1 MLTIISKQF
10 TVSFVL
16 NRGEA
21 VMLVRSIFAN
31 YYKLLAGLSLAL
43 MAVAL
48 TGCNE
53 LAAEKAAPSRP
64 VLVATV
70 HYEAESPERS
80 FVGTI
85 KPRIETDMGFRVPGK
100 VAKRL
105 VEVGQTV
112 DLGQPLATLDEVDL
126 KLQAEQADAE
136 FHAATGVLAQAAA
149 AETRAKELRLKG
161 WATDAQ
167 LDQAKATADEARA
180 RLNRAE
186 RSVELTRNS
195 LSYATLVADTRGV
208 VTATLIDAGQ
218 VVASGQ
224 TAIRVARFAE
234 KEAVVAIPETLVGR
248 AKEGVATVTL
258 WSEPNKKYAAKL
270 REIAPNADP
279 ATRTYL
285 AKFSLPDAGEAVSLG
300 MTATLT
306 LADAATTRVARLPL
320 SALFSEGGDPSLYIV
335 DDKGEVAL
343 KPVTVKSYETSCVVV
358 TGGVDEGAKIVVLG
372 VQKLDPTQRVRVV
385 SSLSF

>member
-1 MLTIISKQF
+1 
-10 TVSFVL
+10 
-16 NRGEA
+16 
-21 VMLVRSIFAN
+21 MLVRSIFAS
-31 YYKLLAGLSLAL
+31 YSRLLAGVSLAL
-43 MAVAL
+43 IAIAL
-48 TGCNE
+48 AGCD
-53 LAAEKAAPSRP
+53 ATVAEKAAPSRP
-64 VLVATV
+64 VLVASV
-70 HYEAESPERS
+70 HYEQESPERS

-100 VAKRL
+100 VARRL

-112 DLGQPLATLDEVDL
+112 DVGQPLATLDEIDL
-126 KLQAEQADAE
+126 KLQAEQAEAE
-136 FHAATGVLAQAAA
+136 FHAATGVLAQAGA
-149 AETRAKELRLKG
+149 AEQRAKELRAKG

-167 LDQAKATADEARA
+167 LDQAKAAADEARA

-195 LSYATLVADTRGV
+195 LSYATLMADSRGV
-208 VTATLIDAGQ
+208 VTATLVDPGQ

-224 TAIRVARFAE
+224 TAIRIARFAE

-248 AKEGVATVTL
+248 AKDGVATVTL

-270 REIAPNADP
+270 REIAPSADP

-285 AKFSLPDAGEAVSLG
+285 AKFSLPDAGEEVSLG

-306 LADAATTRVARLPL
+306 LADAQTDRVARLPL
-320 SALFSEGGDPSLYIV
+320 SSLYSQGGDPSLYVV
-335 DDKGEVAL
+335 DAKGGVTL
-343 KPVTVKSYETSCVVV
+343 KPVAVRSYESNNVVIS
-358 TGGVDEGAKIVVLG
+358 GGVDEGARIVVLG
-372 VQKLDPTQRVRVV
+372 VQKLDPTQKVRVV